1 MTISFEEFLVQQSSL
16 LDEVTKNPSHR
27 NYWNAFQRI
36 KSLIK
41 DDDVLKSKHDFKVAL
56 LSSFTVDPLAAYVDV
71 DSRLVSLFPHIYVG
85 PFNQYTQEIL
95 NPASRYHE
103 FNPQVTIFFVQLES
117 LLDSMFLANFPKL
130 NLQDKEAEISRIFNQ
145 ITSLLSSLMNQSTSL
160 ILFSNF
166 IIPSFSP
173 FGILDNK
180 VDLGYKKFFSILN
193 DKLAEFAKQHV
204 QLFILD
210 LYELASNFG
219 KDNYLNYPMFYRG
232 SFLFADQFLIHISY
246 EIMGYIK
253 ALKGKNRK
261 ALVLD
266 LDNTLWGGVLGE
278 DGINGIKLNISH
290 PGNEFVDFQKVILS
304 LHNRGVILAINS
316 KNYSSY
322 ALEVFQKHPY
332 MLIKEE
338 NIGAFQINWTDK
350 ATNIIQIAKD
360 LDIGIDSLVFLDDN
374 PMERERVRSSAPEVL
389 TIDLPTSSALY
400 RKTLEHLNDFSI
412 LSLTKEDIHR
422 GEMYYA
428 RRKRQDL
435 ETTVQSIDDF
445 IRTLGLEVII
455 KKVDD
460 FSLPRVTSLI
470 NKTNQFNL
478 TTKRYTEIEV
488 KNMLKDPNVSIYTL
502 QVKDKFGDEGLVG
515 VAITKILPDHKLDI
529 DNFLMSCRVIGRK
542 VETTFLTKLLRDAK
556 NKSIFVINGKYIPTK
571 KNGLVKDFYEN
582 HHFTKQKENKT
593 DGSSEWQLNIESI
606 DLNYP
611 EFIQI
616 IED

>member
-1 MTISFEEFLVQQSSL
+1 MTISFEEFLVQQSAL

-41 DDDVLKSKHDFKVAL
+41 DDDPLKTKHDFKVAL
-56 LSSFTVDPLAAYVDV
+56 LSSFTIDPLAAYVDV
-71 DSRLVSLFPHIYVG
+71 DSRLVGLFPHVYVG

-95 NPASRYHE
+95 NPSSKFHE
-103 FNPQVTIFFVQLES
+103 FNPQVTIFFIQLES
-117 LLDSMFLANFPKL
+117 ILDSMFLANFPKL
-130 NLQDKEAEISRIFNQ
+130 SHQGKEAEILRIFDQ
-145 ITSLLSSLMNQSTSL
+145 ISSLLTTLMNKSTSL

-166 IIPSFSP
+166 IIPTFSP

-180 VDLGYKKFFSILN
+180 VDLGYKKFFAILN
-193 DKLAEFAKQHV
+193 DKLEQFAKQHV
-204 QLFILD
+204 QLYILD
-210 LYELASNFG
+210 LNEVASNFG

-246 EIMGYIK
+246 EIMGYFK

-266 LDNTLWGGVLGE
+266 LDNTLWGGVIGE
-278 DGINGIKLNISH
+278 DGINSIKLNISH

-304 LHNRGVILAINS
+304 LYNRGVILAINS
-316 KNYSSY
+316 KNDPSY

-360 LDIGIDSLVFLDDN
+360 LDIGMDSLVFLDDN
-374 PMERERVRSSAPEVL
+374 PMERERVKSSAPEVL

-400 RKTLEHLNDFSI
+400 RKTLEHLNDFN
-412 LSLTKEDIHR
+412 LLALTKEDLHR

-445 IRTLGLEVII
+445 IKTLGLEVII

-488 KNMLKDPNVSIYTL
+488 KNMLKDPSVSIYTL

-515 VAITKILPDHKLDI
+515 VAITKILPDNKLDI

-571 KNGLVKDFYEN
+571 KNGLVKDFYAN
-582 HHFTKQKENKT
+582 HHFTKLIENET